1 MRFFNSKLEFI
12 HVWKLHK
19 VACKH
24 ALDSSYA
31 QATHNLTQRVS
42 MAGIKG
48 THFFL
53 GAIPASFPDVALTPT
68 IKPVVP
74 HAHTRKM
81 QFRCSH
87 IVDRASTAYESHR
100 RKYQW
105 HHRHLSTALWCHW
118 WSFPGLHPI
127 NQEAN
132 HRLDRRCKSNI
143 WERCWYCPQ
152 KEVGTF
158 DAGHRHPLSQVMS
171 SLGIR
176 WV

>member
-1 MRFFNSKLEFI
+1 MPKLLI
-12 HVWKLHK
+12 PWL
-19 VACKH
+19 
-24 ALDSSYA
+24 
-31 QATHNLTQRVS
+31 
-42 MAGIKG
+42 KG
-48 THFFL
+48 CL
-53 GAIPASFPDVALTPT
+53 WPASKVPTSFWGQYQHLSQSFALTPTST

-127 NQEAN
+127 NQEAY